1 MNAKNRLESLEKRLG
16 KPPPMM
22 VDALCADGEVRK
34 MPIREMVAT
43 GAEFAGNIYNDAYD
57 LDDLRV
63 YLDYVKTW

>member
-1 MNAKNRLESLEKRLG
+1 MNIKNRLETLEKRLG

-22 VDALCADGEVRK
+22 VDAVCADGVTRK

-43 GAEFAGNIYNDAYD
+43 GSEFTGKIYNDEYD